1 MTLQSLLKK
10 SYYHLEVTFQQEK
23 IAKLPYYGPLIR
35 GMLGD
40 TFSND
45 NVLSEV
51 IFKNPRIDVRPYF
64 FYTERNG
71 NSVTAHLML
80 MGFSEHFIKEVVRAI
95 GEKETAHIGGVK
107 CVIDAM
113 SLKKRSFMNRRIKKR
128 FKIGFISPTAFFD
141 GDNLSTVPSF
151 DMVTRSLVR
160 SVNRFTKYYV
170 KSVYPLRVGEIPEGE
185 IVEFEMRN
193 YFWRH
198 RNIRGEVI
206 PLHGTWGWIE
216 YEVECMTS
224 ELKNIL
230 RLSDFFQVGRWTS
243 YGFGKLEVI

>member
-1 MTLQSLLKK
+1 MTIQTLLKRD
-10 SYYHLEVTFQQEK
+10 YHHLTLTIKQKRE
-23 IAKLPYYGPLIR
+23 AKLPYYGPLIR
-35 GMLGD
+35 GWLGD
-40 TFSND
+40 AFYRSD
-45 NVLSEV
+45 ILSGV
-51 IFKNPRIDVRPYF
+51 IFKNPNIDVRPYF
-64 FYTERNG
+64 FYTEKDEDC
-71 NSVTAHLML
+71 VLTHLML
-80 MGFSEHFIKEVVRAI
+80 MGFSEHFIREMVEVL
-95 GEKETAHIGGVK
+95 GKKAHSHLGGVN
-107 CVIDAM
+107 CVIDGI
-113 SLKKRSFMNRRIKKR
+113 SFRRVSFSDKKIKKR
-128 FKIGFISPTAFFD
+128 FKIEFLSPTALFK
-141 GDNLSTVPSF
+141 GDSPSPAPPL
-151 DMVTRSLVR
+151 DMVLRALVR

-170 KSVYPLRVGEIPEGE
+170 KSVYPLRVREIPKGE

-216 YEVECMTS
+216 YEVERMTS

>member
-107 CVIDAM
+107 CVIGAM

-128 FKIGFISPTAFFD
+128 FTGESVKEECDAGFPKPARKCPPSV
-141 GDNLSTVPSF
+141 GLSLFERVIQPSAGGSAEVLTVY
-151 DMVTRSLVR
+151 TER
-160 SVNRFTKYYV
+160 
-170 KSVYPLRVGEIPEGE
+170 RV
-185 IVEFEMRN
+185 
-193 YFWRH
+193 
-198 RNIRGEVI
+198 
-206 PLHGTWGWIE
+206 
-216 YEVECMTS
+216 
-224 ELKNIL
+224 
-230 RLSDFFQVGRWTS
+230 
-243 YGFGKLEVI
+243 